1 MAKKLFK
8 ELNGVRCDVTYT
20 GVKGMR
26 ALQVPHYTVT
36 NTGDTLYY
44 IDINNNFEIVNV
56 ICKYICN
63 RWRNQCE
70 IFVCFEK
77 DAEKYKDYVPAAH
90 SLKAENAP
98 KDFIVSTGKS
108 NRSHNGLLFTD
119 FKEAQE
125 YQAKLRQGKAFFQ
138 LKAGDTVYAVSG
150 DASEVAKLTIKKIA
164 ISRETYEKFDS
175 LCIYFEGKGDIT
187 LGHTRYEDKAGD
199 LLDDRFYCHDLNGF
213 RRWDSGNSY
222 FFTSEEDANK
232 LLSDRAKRKQKSA
245 TVKYIKQMENYDGK
259 PIKHHDSNNND
270 LHYGDKVAY
279 AVSGGSSSP
288 FVSIGKVIGETEQ
301 KVTIQ
306 DTAKKDEQNHNV
318 YPCSVILIEAAKTNV
333 KSGFS
338 FVNAK

>member
-63 RWRNQCE
+63 RWRNKCE

-164 ISRETYEKFDS
+164 ISRETYEKSDS
-175 LCIYFEGKGDIT
+175 LCIYFDGKGDIT

-199 LLDDRFYCHDLNGF
+199 LLDDRFYCHNLKGF

-259 PIKHHDSNNND
+259 PIKHRDSNNND